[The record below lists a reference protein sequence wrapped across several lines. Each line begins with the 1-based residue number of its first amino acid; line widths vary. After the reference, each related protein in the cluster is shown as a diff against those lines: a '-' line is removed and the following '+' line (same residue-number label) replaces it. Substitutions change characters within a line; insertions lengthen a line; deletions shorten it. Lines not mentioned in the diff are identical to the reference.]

1 MPRIDSMI
9 NSDPSG
15 IEVAAAR
22 SRAELKERW
31 RKLPESPISFVISTS
46 SELGVAPLATRKR
59 FVEPGSRTRWLQG
72 EPSAPGLPTL
82 VSRDGPSSGVPGATK
97 PGRSPELCLR
107 PTKKL
112 ERGPC
117 SQGLRRNE
125 KRQRSRQRHARSPA
139 GTADSPRCE
148 RGRPQYRP
156 PRRRRAAKG
165 SRLGA

>member
-31 RKLPESPISFVISTS
+31 RKLPESPISFVISIS

-72 EPSAPGLPTL
+72 KHSSPGLPVL
-82 VSRDGPSSGVPGATK
+82 VSSRWAK
-97 PGRSPELCLR
+97 LRRPGRDE
-107 PTKKL
+107 
-112 ERGPC
+112 
-117 SQGLRRNE
+117 
-125 KRQRSRQRHARSPA
+125 A
-139 GTADSPRCE
+139 G
-148 RGRPQYRP
+148 
-156 PRRRRAAKG
+156 
-165 SRLGA
+165 